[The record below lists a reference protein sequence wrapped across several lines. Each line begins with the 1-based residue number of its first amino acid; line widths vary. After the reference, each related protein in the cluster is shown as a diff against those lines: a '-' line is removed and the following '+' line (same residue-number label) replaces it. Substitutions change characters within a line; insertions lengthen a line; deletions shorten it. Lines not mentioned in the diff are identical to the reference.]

1 MSKPD
6 RGGGKGKRGGG
17 GYGKLGSDDKTPSK
31 SLTIKELMLVL
42 GPFFWPNEGTDGA
55 VVNRIRSTL
64 TWVCVGLS
72 KTCSLISP
80 LYLSS
85 GTNNLTHGNYSV
97 AATNIGIFCA
107 LRFLSSFFK
116 EMQSIVFLK
125 VKQQAYIQL
134 AETTFAHLHEL
145 SLNWHLTKKTGN
157 VIRSMDR
164 GTEAASQLVSNVFLF
179 LGPAIL
185 ECIAVC
191 IIFFTHFKS
200 VPLGCLIIT
209 AVAVYILN
217 TIVVT
222 KWRKKF
228 REATNKHDNDFHEK
242 ATDSIINFET
252 VKYFTMEK
260 FEVKRFKDAVS
271 SYQKYMVSTQAAGS
285 FLNASQAF
293 ILNSATLGALLLAG
307 WQVKMTTFSYS
318 PSDNRDPHFEKTIS
332 SHSSIH
338 PKVHT
343 GQMDIG
349 NFVAVNAYVSSMF
362 APLNFLGYIYQGIIQ
377 G

>member
-17 GYGKLGSDDKTPSK
+17 YEKVDGTEKKSASKT
-31 SLTIKELMLVL
+31 LTFRELMLVL

-55 VVNRIRSTL
+55 VINRIRSTL
-64 TWVCVGLS
+64 TWVMVALS
-72 KTCSLISP
+72 KTCSLIAP
-80 LYLSS
+80 LYLST
-85 GTNNLTHGNYSV
+85 GTNELTVGNYSR
-97 AATNIGIFCA
+97 AATNICIFCA
-107 LRFLSSFFK
+107 LRFGSTFFK
-116 EMQSIVFLK
+116 EAQSIVFLK

-185 ECIAVC
+185 ECFAVC
-191 IIFFTHFKS
+191 VIFFTHFNS
-200 VPLGCLIIT
+200 VPLGALIIG
-209 AVAVYILN
+209 AVTVYCLN
-217 TIVVT
+217 TVLVT
-222 KWRKKF
+222 TWRKKF

-260 FEVKRFKDAVS
+260 FEVSRFKLAVS
-271 SYQKYMVSTQAAGS
+271 SYQKYMVSTQLAGS
-285 FLNASQAF
+285 VLNASQAF

-307 WQVKMTTFSYS
+307 WQVFIEIITQYLILNVVRIIFRCHALEVIVTTESQ
-318 PSDNRDPHFEKTIS
+318 I
-332 SHSSIH
+332 
-338 PKVHT
+338 
-343 GQMDIG
+343 
-349 NFVAVNAYVSSMF
+349 
-362 APLNFLGYIYQGIIQ
+362 
-377 G
+377 